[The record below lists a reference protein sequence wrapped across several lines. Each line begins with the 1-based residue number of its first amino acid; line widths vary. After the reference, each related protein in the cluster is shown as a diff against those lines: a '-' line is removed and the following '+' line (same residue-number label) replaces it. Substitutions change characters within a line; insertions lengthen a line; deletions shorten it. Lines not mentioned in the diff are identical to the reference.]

1 MRVPKNKINTTQTAG
16 RGDEASGT
24 ERRCRREK
32 GEMPAFKVRT
42 RLHHVQERHR
52 GVREEKEVSRE
63 AVCEA
68 VLERGCFV
76 KLFGK
81 PRCGRAFGDG
91 ARDVGGGDG
100 ARVCP
105 TRESRNVCR
114 A

>member
-1 MRVPKNKINTTQTAG
+1 
-16 RGDEASGT
+16 
-24 ERRCRREK
+24 
-32 GEMPAFKVRT
+32 MPAFKVRT

-76 KLFGK
+76 KLLGK
-81 PRCGRAFGDG
+81 HRCGRAFGNG